1 MAEEKLIDTA
11 EGQNTKYITTS
22 APRGE
27 ILDRYGRV
35 IATNKQ
41 VFNLDFNVSGLS
53 TKEINDS
60 AYKLVKILEANGE
73 EYVDNFPIQIVDGE
87 YIYVE
92 EHYVRDANGTY
103 IIPYTEAYNV
113 TTGQIGI
120 ETISVT
126 LDVMMKLSST
136 GLTKSDSG
144 YSDTFAYWVENL
156 IVGLLS
162 EIDLLK
168 NTEFVITLPQRP
180 VEIKV
185 AVEAAY
191 GKKAADDFVSK
202 NYFLLMMFAC
212 AEKWSY
218 TPFVTIL

>member
-1 MAEEKLIDTA
+1 LFKYVGERYNKVEAGYAFAPAGFD
-11 EGQNTKYITTS
+11 GQRYALVDGDYVTS
-22 APRGE
+22 
-27 ILDRYGRV
+27 
-35 IATNKQ
+35 K
-41 VFNLDFNVSGLS
+41 
-53 TKEINDS
+53 
-60 AYKLVKILEANGE
+60 
-73 EYVDNFPIQIVDGE
+73 DGE
-87 YIYVE
+87 YMYVE

-185 AVEAAY
+185 AVEADINLPA
-191 GKKAADDFVSK
+191 
-202 NYFLLMMFAC
+202 LLMKGIAGILYSDFAINI
-212 AEKWSY
+212 
-218 TPFVTIL
+218 TIDEILPGKNFLAIYYLGSTGLKKSGNVYDLVATGDLNNIFSDAL